1 MDHVKKL
8 SDRDFQTE
16 VLQSAEPVLVDFWA
30 PWCGPCRM
38 VAPVVEELAKEN
50 AGTLKVTKLNID
62 DSPNTA
68 AAYGISSI
76 PTLMIFKGGEI
87 ADRFVGVQPKKRLQE
102 AIDQV
107 TA

>member
-1 MDHVKKL
+1 MDHVKEL
-8 SDRDFQTE
+8 SDRDFETE
-16 VLQSAEPVLVDFWA
+16 VIQSAEPVLVDFWA

-50 AGTLKVTKLNID
+50 AGMLKVTKINID

-76 PTLMIFKGGEI
+76 PTIMIFKGGEI